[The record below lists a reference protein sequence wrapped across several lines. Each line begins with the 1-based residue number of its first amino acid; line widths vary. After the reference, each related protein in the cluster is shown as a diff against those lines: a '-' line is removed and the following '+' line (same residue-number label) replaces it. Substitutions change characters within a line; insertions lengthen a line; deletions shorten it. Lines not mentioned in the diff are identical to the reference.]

1 MATINNRIKTFYKR
15 SIKNKKPKLN
25 MAPQKKGIVLR
36 LRICTPRKPNSARR
50 PAVKLKL
57 STKKKA
63 LAHIPGSGHNLRK
76 FSKVLVNGN
85 AARDLP
91 VVNYTCIRGVYDFA
105 PLTGAKKRRSIYG
118 LKLDSSLKMHVRRK
132 FRNLVNEFYKFI
144 KIKSSNSYKLS

>member
-1 MATINNRIKTFYKR
+1 MATLSQRTNINYFRPIR
-15 SIKNKKPKLN
+15 NKKPKLN
-25 MAPQKKGIVLR
+25 KGPQKKGVVLR

-76 FSKVLVNGN
+76 FSKVLINGN

-105 PLTGAKKRRSIYG
+105 PLSHVKRRRSVYG
-118 LKLDSSLKMHVRRK
+118 VKKDPSLKKHIRRK
-132 FRNLVNEFYKFI
+132 LRNVN
-144 KIKSSNSYKLS
+144 

>member
-1 MATINNRIKTFYKR
+1 MATLNQRIRVVYKK
-15 SIKNKKPKLN
+15 SKQNKKPKLN
-25 MAPQKKGIVLR
+25 GGPQKKGIVLR

-57 STKKKA
+57 STKKRA

-91 VVNYTCIRGVYDFA
+91 VVNYTCIRGVYDFM
-105 PLTGAKKRRSIYG
+105 PLPTAKKRRSIYG
-118 LKLDSSLKMHVRRK
+118 LKQDPLLRTHIRRK
-132 FRNLVNEFYKFI
+132 YRDIF
-144 KIKSSNSYKLS
+144 

>member
-1 MATINNRIKTFYKR
+1 MATLNNKMNKYYKKPK
-15 SIKNKKPKLN
+15 KNKKPKLN
-25 MAPQKKGIVLR
+25 GGPQKKGIILR

-57 STKKKA
+57 STKKQA

-91 VVNYTCIRGVYDFA
+91 VVNYTCIRGVYDFS
-105 PLTGAKKRRSIYG
+105 PLLNARRRRSVYG
-118 LKLDSSLKMHVRRK
+118 LKLDPSLKIHVRRR
-132 FRNLVNEFYKFI
+132 FRNIVSEFNKSI
-144 KIKSSNSYKLS
+144 KIKNNNTN

>member
-1 MATINNRIKTFYKR
+1 MATLNQRVKSVYKR
-15 SIKNKKPKLN
+15 TEKNKKPKLN
-25 MAPQKKGIVLR
+25 KAPQKKGIVLR

-57 STKKKA
+57 STKKRA

-105 PLTGAKKRRSIYG
+105 PLQPAKKRRSIYG
-118 LKLDSSLKMHVRRK
+118 LKQDPSLKTHIRRK
-132 FRNLVNEFYKFI
+132 YRDIF
-144 KIKSSNSYKLS
+144 

>member
-1 MATINNRIKTFYKR
+1 MATLGQRT
-15 SIKNKKPKLN
+15 SITYFRKLRNKKPKLN
-25 MAPQKKGIVLR
+25 KGPQKKGVVLR

-57 STKKKA
+57 STKKRA

-76 FSKVLVNGN
+76 FSKVLINGN

-105 PLTGAKKRRSIYG
+105 PLSHVKRRRSIYG
-118 LKLDSSLKMHVRRK
+118 VKKDPSLKKHIRRK
-132 FRNLVNEFYKFI
+132 LRNVN
-144 KIKSSNSYKLS
+144 

>member
-1 MATINNRIKTFYKR
+1 LATKTQRLKSVYKR
-15 SIKNKKPKLN
+15 KIKNKKPKLN
-25 MAPQKKGIVLR
+25 GGPQKKGIVLR

-57 STKKKA
+57 STRKRA

-91 VVNYTCIRGVYDFA
+91 VVNYTCIRGVYDFM
-105 PLTGAKKRRSIYG
+105 PLQSAKKRRSIYG
-118 LKLDSSLKMHVRRK
+118 LKKDPLLKTHVRRK
-132 FRNLVNEFYKFI
+132 FRNML
-144 KIKSSNSYKLS
+144 

>member
-1 MATINNRIKTFYKR
+1 MATFNQRISKYYKA
-15 SIKNKKPKLN
+15 IKFNKKPKLN
-25 MAPQKKGIVLR
+25 HAPQRRGVVLR

-76 FSKVLVNGN
+76 FSKVLINGN

-105 PLTGAKKRRSIYG
+105 PLSSKKRRRSIYG
-118 LKLDSSLKMHVRRK
+118 VKQNPTLKTHVRRK
-132 FRNLVNEFYKFI
+132 LRNLD
-144 KIKSSNSYKLS
+144 

>member
-1 MATINNRIKTFYKR
+1 MTLSQRT
-15 SIKNKKPKLN
+15 SITYFRPLRNKKPKLN
-25 MAPQKKGIVLR
+25 KGPQKKGVVLR

-76 FSKVLVNGN
+76 FSKVLINGN

-105 PLTGAKKRRSIYG
+105 PLSHVKRRRSIYG
-118 LKLDSSLKMHVRRK
+118 VKKDPSLKKHVRRK
-132 FRNLVNEFYKFI
+132 LRNVG
-144 KIKSSNSYKLS
+144 

>member
-1 MATINNRIKTFYKR
+1 LATFNQRISKYYKA
-15 SIKNKKPKLN
+15 KKFNKKPKLN
-25 MAPQKKGIVLR
+25 YGPQKRGVVLR

-85 AARDLP
+85 GARDLP
-91 VVNYTCIRGVYDFA
+91 VVNYTCIRGVFDFA
-105 PLTGAKKRRSIYG
+105 PLSSKKRRRSIYG
-118 LKLDSSLKMHVRRK
+118 VKQNSELKTHIRRK
-132 FRNLVNEFYKFI
+132 LRNL
-144 KIKSSNSYKLS
+144 S

>member
-1 MATINNRIKTFYKR
+1 MATLSQLTKINYFRPLR
-15 SIKNKKPKLN
+15 NKKPKLN
-25 MAPQKKGIVLR
+25 KGPQKKGVVLR

-76 FSKVLVNGN
+76 FSKVLINGN

-105 PLTGAKKRRSIYG
+105 PLSHVKRRRSIYG
-118 LKLDSSLKMHVRRK
+118 VKKDPSLKKHIRRK
-132 FRNLVNEFYKFI
+132 LRKVN
-144 KIKSSNSYKLS
+144 